1 VYALRVL
8 KSSRIDLE
16 LFNEG
21 DHSMSEVEHHI
32 LPQFSLALTASGTTT
47 LPEEKRRYDDA

>member
-32 LPQFSLALTASGTTT
+32 LPSVLTRAHSFRYHDLTGGK
-47 LPEEKRRYDDA
+47 EEI